1 MSFYK
6 LKDNLYHI
14 GDHSSVNGLDCNPYL
29 LVEGDEAVLFDPG
42 SKLDFEIVWKN
53 ITELIDPQMIKY
65 VVLHHQDP
73 DLCGQMPM
81 LEQAGINAKVVTTWR
96 TMTIIQYYDIKSEY
110 YLVEEND
117 YKLTFKTG
125 RTLKFLLTPYLHFA
139 GAFVTYDESLKTLF
153 SSDLFGAFSYNR
165 TLFADEN
172 YMNKMLAFH
181 EHYMPANSVL
191 RPVMDTL
198 LNYQIQ
204 TILPQH
210 GSIIAEDPK
219 KYILALRT
227 LECGSLLRPIKK
239 DLMKSGGFIIIYN
252 EVFQRLKTVFPH
264 EEVIDLFN
272 DMGAFSINDSQEIYA
287 YIGDPYKLWEDIFI
301 RIRDHKG
308 YRWLTVIEPFLRNLC
323 ATYELIIP
331 EVLQSSLEEAERKN
345 LELQQ
350 VNMAL
355 DQKIQSVNE
364 RLLKCPM
371 SGLYNETFLK
381 SLLIDE
387 LENEDWRDVGAI
399 VTIGIDDF
407 SKYKLKYGANE
418 EITVLK
424 NLTYLFVSAFGEQ
437 SVYKMTSADFGLY
450 IKGYSE
456 EAIINSVEALRHQIE
471 QSDLFLGKLTVS
483 LGAVFNKEL
492 NLDLTSYEVVVDQYI
507 EKSLNRLRI
516 SKLKGKNY
524 FCYSG
529 DDENVQSSAVKVLI
543 VDSDKINTEVISN
556 FIAKLGVEVSIACDG
571 FAALELARKMQPKII
586 ITEVIL
592 DKIDG
597 FLLREEL
604 LKDSRTKGIEVVYV
618 SYQKDQ
624 ESVERASDLGVT
636 HYLKKPYLLSELV
649 GIINKKIR
657 GIME

>member
-1 MSFYK
+1 MSYYK

-14 GDHSSVNGLDCNPYL
+14 GDKSSVNGLDCNPYL

-42 SKLDFEIVWKN
+42 SKLDFEMVWRN
-53 ITELIDPQMIKY
+53 INELIDPQMIKY

-73 DLCGQMPM
+73 DLCSQMPL
-81 LEQAGINAKVVTTWR
+81 LENAGVKAKVVTTWR
-96 TMTIIQYYDIKSEY
+96 TMTIIQYYDIKSEF

-117 YKLTFKTG
+117 FTLTFKTG

-139 GAFVTYDESLKTLF
+139 GAFVTYDESLKALF

-239 DLMKSGGFIIIYN
+239 DLMKSGGIIVIYN
-252 EVFQRLKTVFPH
+252 EVFQRLKTVFPY
-264 EEVIDLFN
+264 EEVVALFN
-272 DMGAFSINDSQEIYA
+272 DMTAFSINESQEIYA
-287 YIGDPYKLWEDIFI
+287 YVGDPYKLWEDIFR
-301 RIRDHKG
+301 RIRDLKG
-308 YRWLTVIEPFLRNLC
+308 YRWLIVIEPFLRNLC
-323 ATYELIIP
+323 ATYELSIP
-331 EVLQSSLEEAERKN
+331 EVLLSSLEDAERKN

-350 VNMAL
+350 INVAL

-364 RLLKCPM
+364 RLLKCPLT
-371 SGLYNETFLK
+371 GLYNETFLK

-387 LENEDWRDVGAI
+387 LENEDWRDVGTI

-407 SKYKLKYGANE
+407 SKYKLKYGVNE
-418 EITVLK
+418 ESTVLN
-424 NLTYLFVSAFGEQ
+424 NLMYLLVSAFGEQ

-456 EAIINSVEALRHQIE
+456 EAVISSVETLRHQIE
-471 QSDLFLGKLTVS
+471 QSDLFLAKLTVS

-529 DDENVQSSAVKVLI
+529 DHENAQITGASVLI
-543 VDSDKINTEVISN
+543 VDSDRINTEIISN
-556 FIAKLGVEVSIACDG
+556 FILELGVEVSKAADG
-571 FAALELARKMQPKII
+571 FEALELAKKIQPKLI

-592 DKIDG
+592 DKMDG

-624 ESVERASDLGVT
+624 DSVERASDLGVT
-636 HYLKKPYLLSELV
+636 YYLKKPYLLSELV
-649 GIINKKIR
+649 GIVNKKIR
-657 GIME
+657 GLME

>member
-1 MSFYK
+1 MSYYK

-29 LVEGDEAVLFDPG
+29 LIEGDEAVLFDPG
-42 SKLDFEIVWKN
+42 SKLDFEIVWEN
-53 ITELIDPQMIKY
+53 INALIDPQMIKY

-73 DLCGQMPM
+73 DLCSQMPM
-81 LEQAGINAKVVTTWR
+81 LEHAGINAKVVTTWR

-117 YKLTFKTG
+117 YTLTFKTG

-139 GAFVTYDESLKTLF
+139 GAFVTYDESLKALF

-172 YMNKMLAFH
+172 YMDKMLAFH

-198 LNYQIQ
+198 LNYQIHI
-204 TILPQH
+204 ILPQH
-210 GSIIAEDPK
+210 GSIITEDPK
-219 KYILALRT
+219 KYIHALRT

-239 DLMKSGGFIIIYN
+239 DLMKSSGIIIIYN
-252 EVFQRLKTVFPH
+252 EVFQRLKMVFPY
-264 EEVIDLFN
+264 EEVVALFN
-272 DMGAFSINDSQEIYA
+272 DMAAFSINESQEIYA
-287 YIGDPYKLWEDIFI
+287 YVGDPYKLWEDIFR
-301 RIRDHKG
+301 RIRDEKG
-308 YRWLTVIEPFLRNLC
+308 YRWLTVTEPFLRNIC
-323 ATYELIIP
+323 ATYELSIP
-331 EVLQSSLEEAERKN
+331 EVFQSSLEDAERKN

-350 VNMAL
+350 INIAL

-364 RLLKCPM
+364 RLLKCPLT
-371 SGLYNETFLK
+371 GLYNETFLK

-387 LENEDWRDVGAI
+387 LENEDWRDVGTI

-424 NLTYLFVSAFGEQ
+424 NIVYLLVSAFGEQ
-437 SVYKMTSADFGLY
+437 CVYKMTSADFGLY

-456 EAIINSVEALRHQIE
+456 EAVISSVEALRHQIE

-492 NLDLTSYEVVVDQYI
+492 NLDLTSYEVAVDQYI

-529 DDENVQSSAVKVLI
+529 DVENVQSSVLTLLV

-556 FIAKLGVEVSIACDG
+556 FITELGVEVIVAGDG
-571 FAALELARKMQPKII
+571 YEALELAKKIQPKMI

-624 ESVERASDLGVT
+624 ESVERASELGVI

-649 GIINKKIR
+649 GIVNKKIR
-657 GIME
+657 GLME